1 MDVDHSCDM
10 RTIDENY
17 CYMDSSFN
25 NKAKR
30 NYIHP
35 CVQSLKAVVTAGLCL
50 TLAASGVTIATATL
64 APQQAFAQ
72 DDESDAA
79 IIQFKDQNLKNALL
93 ARMKELK
100 LIKDDATDITIKQAR
115 DAAEKNDNK
124 GIGYDASKEDKCS
137 DFLAKKDIKDI
148 TGLYYFLKDGFY
160 LNLDNNHITDI
171 SDLYSSD
178 SHTVKFGYL
187 SLKHNDISVMS
198 NKFLGYI
205 EASVPSTFFGEN
217 TPQKQRIHLD
227 GNHIVFLPGRTPG
240 GSLVLNCDMPNQSI
254 TKKISPVADEPV
266 GTVYN
271 LSDLLYSGTDSYYG
285 FDKEYLYNSW
295 NKKYLKFY
303 NSWNKDI
310 PDDTIGELIR
320 RDNEVE
326 DKTRPF
332 SGSIYILQIKQ
343 MPRDYKILIYF
354 KEDRGFGH
362 PSCFHFGWITLDFSD
377 YLKRPY
383 KKAIDRY
390 LALDASTQ
398 KSVKFTNA
406 DKDSKQAYT
415 DAITAVQK
423 LDIENATTED
433 VQTAATKLGY
443 AYDGLNGVP
452 GASADNTALTDL
464 TNAIKALNDNN
475 QKLAAAIEELKKS
488 KSDTPAGTGDSSKD
502 QKIAELTKKIEE
514 LQKKVEALSKGQGG
528 SGQGNTPAGG
538 GSTPGG
544 SNPSQG
550 GTAGGGS
557 TQGGTNPSQGGSST
571 GGSGEGNT
579 PAGGGTSQGGSTQGG
594 TSQGGSSTG
603 GGSTSGNTSGTT
615 SGSGSTSGAIL
626 GGFSVGSI
634 GAVSEDKPDT
644 CMLYRLYNPY
654 THEHLF
660 TIDKQEKENCA
671 AHGWRDEGA
680 IGKVLKEKG
689 TEVYRIFNPYTGEHH
704 FTTDA
709 HEVELRSKE
718 GWVNEGVQ
726 FHSADKDS
734 SGAMG
739 MVSFF
744 NPYEKAYTHHYTSDA
759 QEMAKLR
766 AEGWKQEVAKW
777 YCLPVTEK
785 DA

>member
-30 NYIHP
+30 SCIHP

-50 TLAASGVTIATATL
+50 TLAASGVAIATATL
-64 APQQAFAQ
+64 SPQQAFAQ
-72 DDESDAA
+72 EDESDTA
-79 IIQFKDQNLKNALL
+79 IIQFNDQNLKNALL

-100 LIKDDATDITIKQAR
+100 LIDQNATDITIAQAKQA
-115 DAAEKNDNK
+115 AETNGGY
-124 GIGYDASKEDKCS
+124 GIGVDAKPGSNDYVFSKCFQNKHITD
-137 DFLAKKDIKDI
+137 L
-148 TGLYYFLKDGFY
+148 TGLKYFLKNDGFS
-160 LNLDNNHITDI
+160 LDLSHNDLTDI
-171 SDLYSSD
+171 SPIYNVTPGDVNKSNYASNSMGLHLEYNNISKVTQELCNYIKSSTSYSHKSNPEYQHVFLDYNHILNDVPKDSDPLQDTWGSKLINLPNQLITVKVKPRDDDQKDVAFDLRGNELGLGSAWYYIDRLSLSSD
-178 SHTVKFGYL
+178 DGY
-187 SLKHNDISVMS
+187 
-198 NKFLGYI
+198 
-205 EASVPSTFFGEN
+205 T
-217 TPQKQRIHLD
+217 
-227 GNHIVFLPGRTPG
+227 GNI
-240 GSLVLNCDMPNQSI
+240 
-254 TKKISPVADEPV
+254 
-266 GTVYN
+266 
-271 LSDLLYSGTDSYYG
+271 
-285 FDKEYLYNSW
+285 
-295 NKKYLKFY
+295 
-303 NSWNKDI
+303 
-310 PDDTIGELIR
+310 
-320 RDNEVE
+320 
-326 DKTRPF
+326 
-332 SGSIYILQIKQ
+332 GSIESDGSGRPAGPFTIEH
-343 MPRDYKILIYF
+343 MPRNYRVMMSF
-354 KEDRGFGH
+354 SRGSRGDCQH
-362 PSCFHFGWITLDFSD
+362 SGVITLDFSD
-377 YLKRPY
+377 YAKKPY
-383 KKAIDRY
+383 KKAIERY

-406 DKDSKQAYT
+406 DKDSKSKYT
-415 DAITAVQK
+415 SAIADVKK
-423 LDIENATTED
+423 LDIENATIKD
-433 VQTAATKLGY
+433 VQDAATKLGY

-452 GASADNTALTDL
+452 GASADNTTLKDLTD
-464 TNAIKALNDNN
+464 AIKALNDNN
-475 QKLAAAIEELKKS
+475 QKLTAAIEELKKS
-488 KSDTPAGTGDSSKD
+488 KSDTPAGQGDSSKD

-514 LQKKVEALSKGQGG
+514 LQKKVEELSKGQGG
-528 SGQGNTPAGG
+528 SGQGNTSGGSAGG
-538 GSTPGG
+538 GTAGGGTSQGG
-544 SNPSQG
+544 SGQGNPSQG
-550 GTAGGGS
+550 GT
-557 TQGGTNPSQGGSST
+557 SQGGSST
-571 GGSGEGNT
+571 GDSN
-579 PAGGGTSQGGSTQGG
+579 PSQGGSTQGG

-603 GGSTSGNTSGTT
+603 GGSASGNTSGTA
-615 SGSGSTSGAIL
+615 GSGSTSGAVL

-634 GAVSEDKPDT
+634 GAASEDKPDT

-680 IGKVLKEKG
+680 VGKVLKEKG
-689 TEVYRIFNPYTGEHH
+689 KEVYRLYNPHTGEHH
-704 FTTDA
+704 FTTDV

>member
-30 NYIHP
+30 SCIHP
-35 CVQSLKAVVTAGLCL
+35 CVQSLKVVVTAGLCL
-50 TLAASGVTIATATL
+50 TLAASGVAIATATL
-64 APQQAFAQ
+64 SPQQAFAQ
-72 DDESDAA
+72 DDESDTA

-100 LIKDDATDITIKQAR
+100 LIKDDAVEITIKQAK
-115 DAAEKNDNK
+115 DAAETNEGY
-124 GIGYDASKEDKCS
+124 GIGVDKKPNSDYYVFSKCFQNKHITD
-137 DFLAKKDIKDI
+137 L
-148 TGLYYFLKDGFY
+148 TGLKYFLKNDGFS
-160 LNLDNNHITDI
+160 LDLSHNDLTDI
-171 SDLYSSD
+171 SPIYNVIPGDVNKSIHEDNSMGLHLEYNNISKVTKELYTYIKQSSSWYD
-178 SHTVKFGYL
+178 KYKWHSDYQHVFLDYNHILDDVPNEADPLWHSAGTERINLRNQLITVKVKPRDDDQKDDAFDLCGDEFGL
-187 SLKHNDISVMS
+187 RSAWVHMKLESLRSDDGYTGKIGSFEKESDGYFHG
-198 NKFLGYI
+198 KFTI
-205 EASVPSTFFGEN
+205 E
-217 TPQKQRIHLD
+217 H
-227 GNHIVFLPGRTPG
+227 
-240 GSLVLNCDMPNQSI
+240 
-254 TKKISPVADEPV
+254 
-266 GTVYN
+266 
-271 LSDLLYSGTDSYYG
+271 
-285 FDKEYLYNSW
+285 
-295 NKKYLKFY
+295 
-303 NSWNKDI
+303 
-310 PDDTIGELIR
+310 
-320 RDNEVE
+320 
-326 DKTRPF
+326 
-332 SGSIYILQIKQ
+332 
-343 MPRDYKILIYF
+343 MPRNYKIMMSFDTGDGRDEYRHSG
-354 KEDRGFGH
+354 E
-362 PSCFHFGWITLDFSD
+362 ITLDFSD
-377 YLKRPY
+377 YAKKPY

-406 DKDSKQAYT
+406 DKDSKKAYT
-415 DAITAVQK
+415 DAIVAVRK
-423 LDIENATTED
+423 LDIENATIKD
-433 VQTAATKLGY
+433 VQDAATQLGY

-452 GASADNTALTDL
+452 GASADNTALTEL

-475 QKLAAAIEELKKS
+475 QKLTAAIEELKKS

-502 QKIAELTKKIEE
+502 QKIAELTKQIEE

-634 GAVSEDKPDT
+634 GGASEDKPDT

-734 SGAMG
+734 SGGMG

>member
-10 RTIDENY
+10 RAIDKNY

-50 TLAASGVTIATATL
+50 TLAASGVAIATATL
-64 APQQAFAQ
+64 SPQQAFAQ
-72 DDESDAA
+72 EDESDTA

-100 LIKDDATDITIKQAR
+100 LIDKDATDITIKQAK
-115 DAAEKNDNK
+115 DAAETNGGY
-124 GIGYDASKEDKCS
+124 GIGVDARPRYNDYVCSKCFQNKHITD
-137 DFLAKKDIKDI
+137 L
-148 TGLYYFLKDGFY
+148 TGLKYFLKNEGFS
-160 LNLDNNHITDI
+160 LDLSHNDLTDI
-171 SDLYSSD
+171 SPIYNVTPGDVNESIYEDNSMGLHLEYNNISEITDELYSYIKRS
-178 SHTVKFGYL
+178 STWYEKYKRNSWFQHV
-187 SLKHNDISVMS
+187 
-198 NKFLGYI
+198 FLG
-205 EASVPSTFFGEN
+205 
-217 TPQKQRIHLD
+217 H
-227 GNHIVFLPGRTPG
+227 NHIFNGWRGDVDIPQQSFTIKVKPRDDDQKGYVFNLQERAFDLTILYRYIDRD
-240 GSLVLNCDMPNQSI
+240 SLRGNDGYNIDVGTMGHNSSGNTGSI
-254 TKKISPVADEPV
+254 TIEH
-266 GTVYN
+266 
-271 LSDLLYSGTDSYYG
+271 
-285 FDKEYLYNSW
+285 
-295 NKKYLKFY
+295 
-303 NSWNKDI
+303 
-310 PDDTIGELIR
+310 
-320 RDNEVE
+320 
-326 DKTRPF
+326 
-332 SGSIYILQIKQ
+332 
-343 MPRDYKILIYF
+343 MPRDYKVMMDF
-354 KEDRGFGH
+354 KTGYESTDFNYSGT
-362 PSCFHFGWITLDFSD
+362 ITLDFSD
-377 YLKRPY
+377 YAKKPY
-383 KKAIDRY
+383 KMTIERY

-406 DKDSKQAYT
+406 DKDSRQKYT
-415 DAITAVQK
+415 DAIAAVRK
-423 LDIENATTED
+423 LDIANATIED
-433 VQTAATKLGY
+433 VQDAATELGY

-452 GASADNTALTDL
+452 GASADNTALTEL

-475 QKLAAAIEELKKS
+475 QKLTAAIEELKKS
-488 KSDTPAGTGDSSKD
+488 KSDTPAGQGDSSKD
-502 QKIAELTKKIEE
+502 QKIAELTKQIEE

-528 SGQGNTPAGG
+528 TAGG
-538 GSTPGG
+538 GSSTGG

-594 TSQGGSSTG
+594 TAGGGSTGGSGQGNTPGGSTGDSNPSQGGTSQGGSSTG
-603 GGSTSGNTSGTT
+603 SGSTSGNTSGTT
-615 SGSGSTSGAIL
+615 SGSGSTSGAVL

-634 GAVSEDKPDT
+634 GAASEDKSDT

-680 IGKVLKEKG
+680 VGKVLKEKG
-689 TEVYRIFNPYTGEHH
+689 KEVYRLYNPYTGEHH
-704 FTTDA
+704 FTTDV

-726 FHSADKDS
+726 FHSADKDA

-744 NPYEKAYTHHYTSDA
+744 NPYEKAYTHHYTSNA

-785 DA
+785 NA

>member
-10 RTIDENY
+10 RAIDKNY

-50 TLAASGVTIATATL
+50 TLAASGVAIATATL
-64 APQQAFAQ
+64 SPQQAFAQ
-72 DDESDAA
+72 EDESDTA

-100 LIKDDATDITIKQAR
+100 LIDKDATDITIKQAK
-115 DAAEKNDNK
+115 DAAETNGGY
-124 GIGYDASKEDKCS
+124 GIGVDARPRYNDYVCSKCFQNKHITD
-137 DFLAKKDIKDI
+137 L
-148 TGLYYFLKDGFY
+148 TGLKYFLKNEGFS
-160 LNLDNNHITDI
+160 LDLSHNDLTDI
-171 SDLYSSD
+171 SPIYNVTPGDVNESIREDNSMGLHLEYNNISEITDELYSYIKRS
-178 SHTVKFGYL
+178 STWYEKYKRNSWFQHV
-187 SLKHNDISVMS
+187 
-198 NKFLGYI
+198 FLG
-205 EASVPSTFFGEN
+205 
-217 TPQKQRIHLD
+217 H
-227 GNHIVFLPGRTPG
+227 NHIFNGWRGDVDIPQQSFTIKVKPRDDDQKGYVFNLQERAFDLTILYRYIDRD
-240 GSLVLNCDMPNQSI
+240 SLRGNDGYNIDVGTMGHNSSGNTGSI
-254 TKKISPVADEPV
+254 TIEH
-266 GTVYN
+266 
-271 LSDLLYSGTDSYYG
+271 
-285 FDKEYLYNSW
+285 
-295 NKKYLKFY
+295 
-303 NSWNKDI
+303 
-310 PDDTIGELIR
+310 
-320 RDNEVE
+320 
-326 DKTRPF
+326 
-332 SGSIYILQIKQ
+332 
-343 MPRDYKILIYF
+343 MPRDYKVMMDF
-354 KEDRGFGH
+354 KTGYESTDFNYSGT
-362 PSCFHFGWITLDFSD
+362 ITLDFSD
-377 YLKRPY
+377 YAKKPY
-383 KKAIDRY
+383 KMTIERY

-406 DKDSKQAYT
+406 DKDSRQKYT
-415 DAITAVQK
+415 DAIAAVRK
-423 LDIENATTED
+423 LDIANATIED
-433 VQTAATKLGY
+433 VQDAATELGY

-452 GASADNTALTDL
+452 GASADNTALTEL

-475 QKLAAAIEELKKS
+475 QKLTAAIEELKKS
-488 KSDTPAGTGDSSKD
+488 KSDTPAGQGDSSKD
-502 QKIAELTKKIEE
+502 QKIAELTKQIEE

-528 SGQGNTPAGG
+528 TAGG
-538 GSTPGG
+538 GSSTGG

-603 GGSTSGNTSGTT
+603 SGSTSGNTSGTT
-615 SGSGSTSGAIL
+615 SGSGSTSGAVL

-634 GAVSEDKPDT
+634 GAASEDKSDT

-680 IGKVLKEKG
+680 VGKVLKEKG
-689 TEVYRIFNPYTGEHH
+689 KEVYRLYNPYTGEHH
-704 FTTDA
+704 FTTDV

-785 DA
+785 NA